1 MGLRL
6 IPEKTSYKFV
16 NKRGMC
22 FVFSLIVICGT
33 FYSLATKG
41 LNFGID
47 FSGGIV
53 IEIQTEKPA
62 NLAQIRANL
71 GHGASL
77 QKLEQ
82 DTQVLIRLP
91 AQKNKDQSVVVNEV
105 KAKLAEIIEGKIEYR
120 KVDYVGPQV
129 GSELIHNSALALGLS
144 FAAMMVYMW
153 FRFEWQYGV
162 GAVLALFHDAIA
174 VLGFYSVTGLE
185 FDLTSVAAI
194 LTVVGYSINDSVV
207 IYDRVRENIRK
218 YKKMSLGDL
227 INLSVNETLSR
238 TINTVLTVIL
248 ALVALIFFGGDVLKS
263 FSVGMLVGVV
273 IGTYSSVY
281 ISAIVLTIL
290 DPRRA
295 ELAKGAQS
303 A

>member
-16 NKRGMC
+16 NKRGLC
-22 FVFSLIVICGT
+22 FVLSLIVICGT
-33 FYSLATKG
+33 IYSLATKG

-53 IEIQTEKPA
+53 IEIETEKPA
-62 NLAQIRANL
+62 NLALIRANL

-77 QKLEQ
+77 QKLEK

-105 KAKLAEIIEGKIEYR
+105 KTELAEIVGGKIIYR

-129 GSELIHNSALALGLS
+129 GSELIQNSALALALS
-144 FAAMMVYMW
+144 FLAMMIFMW

-162 GAVLALFHDAIA
+162 GAVLALIHDATA
-174 VLGFYSVTGLE
+174 LLGFYSITGIE

-194 LTVVGYSINDSVV
+194 LTVIGYSINDSVV

-218 YKKMSLGDL
+218 YKKMPLGEL

-263 FSVGMLVGVV
+263 FSVGMLFGVV

-281 ISAIVLTIL
+281 ISAIILTVL
-290 DPRRA
+290 DPRKS
-295 ELAKGAQS
+295 EQLKGGQAV
-303 A
+303 

>member
-33 FYSLATKG
+33 IYSLATKG

-62 NLAQIRANL
+62 NLAQIRANI

-77 QKLEQ
+77 QKLEK

-91 AQKNKDQSVVVNEV
+91 AHKDKDQSVVVNEV
-105 KAKLAEIIEGKIEYR
+105 KAKLAEIVEGKIEYR

-129 GSELIHNSALALGLS
+129 GSELIQNSALALGLS
-144 FAAMMVYMW
+144 FLAMMIYMW

-162 GAVLALFHDAIA
+162 GAVLALVHDAVA
-174 VLGFYSVTGLE
+174 VLGFYSLTGLE

-273 IGTYSSVY
+273 FGTYSSVY
-281 ISAIVLTIL
+281 ISAIILTIL

-295 ELAKGAQS
+295 ELAKGAQT

>member
-6 IPEKTSYKFV
+6 IPEKTSYKFA
-16 NKRGMC
+16 NKRGLC
-22 FVFSLIVICGT
+22 FVFSLIIVCGT
-33 FYSLATKG
+33 FYSLFTKG

-53 IEIQTEKPA
+53 IEIQTEQPA
-62 NLAQIRANL
+62 NLAQIRASL

-77 QKLEQ
+77 QKLEK

-91 AQKNKDQSVVVNEV
+91 AHKNVDQSVAVNEV
-105 KAKLAEIIEGKIEYR
+105 KAKLAEIIGDKIEYR

-129 GSELIHNSALALGLS
+129 GSELIHNSALAMIIS
-144 FAAMMVYMW
+144 FGAMMIYMW

-162 GAVLALFHDAIA
+162 GAVLALIHDAVALI
-174 VLGFYSVTGLE
+174 GFYSVTGIE

-194 LTVVGYSINDSVV
+194 LTVIGYSINDSVV

-218 YKKMSLGDL
+218 YRKMPLKDL

-248 ALVALIFFGGDVLKS
+248 ALVSLILFGGEVLES
-263 FSVGMLVGVV
+263 FSVGMLFGVV

-281 ISAIVLTIL
+281 ISAIILTIL
-290 DPRRA
+290 DPRKS
-295 ELAKGAQS
+295 EFAKGAQ
-303 A
+303 AA